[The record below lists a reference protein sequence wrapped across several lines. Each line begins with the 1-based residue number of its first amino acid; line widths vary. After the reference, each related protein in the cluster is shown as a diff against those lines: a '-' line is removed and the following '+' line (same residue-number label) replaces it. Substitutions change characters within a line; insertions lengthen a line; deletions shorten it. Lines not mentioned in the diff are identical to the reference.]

1 MSAAP
6 AFAAALTRPAGE
18 ARMPLAERIGEA
30 AFAAF
35 YSRVAPRLWA
45 YLFQHTRDRSVAD
58 DLTQEAFTRVLASR
72 FEPESDEHLTRYLF
86 KAALNLVHDR
96 GRVAGRASLVPIED
110 HEPAIGPAPVGL
122 RRDLTRALDALKP
135 ADRQILWLAHVEEM
149 DHQAIGEALGK
160 RPTSIRVLLFRARRR
175 LAALLDREPERS
187 PSP

>member
-6 AFAAALTRPAGE
+6 AFADTVARPASQ
-18 ARMPLAERIGEA
+18 ARTPLAERLGEA

-45 YLFQHTRDRSVAD
+45 YLFQHTRDRAVAD

-86 KAALNLVHDR
+86 KAAIHLVHDR
-96 GRVAGRASLVPIED
+96 GRAAARATLVPIED
-110 HEPAIGPAPVGL
+110 HEAAVGPGPLGL
-122 RRDLTRALDALKP
+122 RRDLARALDGLKP
-135 ADRQILWLAHVEEM
+135 GDRQILWLAHVEEM
-149 DHQAIGEALGK
+149 DHREIGEALGK
-160 RPTSIRVLLFRARRR
+160 RATSVRVLLFRARRR

-187 PSP
+187 PN